1 MKNIIKILVI
11 VDPQYDFLNPNGSL
25 YVKNNDLIKKIAD
38 NLLAVDYDYK
48 FITLDW
54 HPFNHCSFIE
64 QGGQFP
70 RHCVKYSIGAS
81 LDNILIDAVNVKSSH
96 KFVVKKGLNI
106 NTEEFGAF
114 RIVDLYDYISQD
126 LTYAELA
133 ELEEY
138 EHEVYVCGVAGD
150 YCVKETIRNL
160 LDVSNLDEF
169 RYKVYAIN
177 DLIAYM
183 YDEDALNEFKCYPNF
198 KIINTDLISNQ

>member
-11 VDPQYDFLNPNGSL
+11 VDPQYDFLNLNGSL
-25 YVKNNDLIKKIAD
+25 YVKNDDLIGKITN
-38 NLLAVDYDYK
+38 NLLTTDYDYK

-81 LDNILIDAVNVKSSH
+81 LDNRLIDAINAKSSH
-96 KFVVKKGLNI
+96 KFIVKKGLNADE
-106 NTEEFGAF
+106 EEFGAF

-126 LTYAELA
+126 LTYTELA
-133 ELEEY
+133 ELERY

-169 RYKVYAIN
+169 RYKVYALN
-177 DLIAYM
+177 NLIAYISNKN
-183 YDEDALNEFKCYPNF
+183 ALDEFKSHPNF
-198 KIINTDLISNQ
+198 LLIE

>member
-11 VDPQYDFLNPNGSL
+11 VDPQYDFLNLNGSL
-25 YVKNNDLIKKIAD
+25 YVKNDDLIGKITN
-38 NLLAVDYDYK
+38 NLLTTDYDYK

-64 QGGQFP
+64 CGGQFP
-70 RHCVKYSIGAS
+70 RHCIQYSIGAS
-81 LDNILIDAVNVKSSH
+81 LDNRLIDAINTKSSH
-96 KFVVKKGLNI
+96 KFIVKKGLNADE
-106 NTEEFGAF
+106 EEFGAF

-126 LTYAELA
+126 LTYTELA
-133 ELEEY
+133 ELERY

-169 RYKVYAIN
+169 RYKVYALN
-177 DLIAYM
+177 NLIAYISNKN
-183 YDEDALNEFKCYPNF
+183 ALDEFKSHPNF
-198 KIINTDLISNQ
+198 LLIE